1 MVLGAPVRLFVLKS
15 FSDRPFIRLLDPHQ
29 ARAGAAASTL
39 FKRTPE
45 DFSFAHELVDDPAR
59 ADFFVVPQSIKAR
72 SSGHDAYLNEIAA
85 LARAHGKRVLLF
97 LSGDYAHRV
106 HVDRPEFIVFKG
118 SEYRSSRRENEVVF
132 APFVED
138 LSRERT
144 GALRKKGD
152 RPVVSFCGY
161 AGFPT
166 LLAEAKF
173 QMETAARRL
182 IGDEVHA
189 RGIHFR
195 RRAMRALEQDSRV
208 ETRFIVR
215 ESFSGNLSTAAKDA
229 ATLRKEYLDN
239 LEAGDLILAP
249 KGDANYSSRFFEALS
264 LGRIPILIDTETV
277 LPLSGKIDY
286 DQFIIRVPYEDIGSL
301 GDRVAA
307 FWSGL
312 SSEQYEAMQQRAR
325 EAFQTYLRYDAYFN
339 AALPLLREGGVRAV
353 L

>member
-1 MVLGAPVRLFVLKS
+1 MVLGAPVRLFIVKP

-29 ARAGAAASTL
+29 VRAGAVASTL
-39 FKRTPE
+39 FKHTPE
-45 DFSFAHELVDDPAR
+45 NFSFAHTLVEDPVA

-72 SSGHDAYLNEIAA
+72 SSAHDVYLNEIAA
-85 LARAHGKRVLLF
+85 LARTHGKQVLIF

-106 HVDRPEFIVFKG
+106 HIDRPEFIVFKG
-118 SEYRSSRRENEVVF
+118 TEYRSSQRQNEVVF

-138 LSRERT
+138 LSYERRVV
-144 GALRKKGD
+144 ARKKGV

-166 LLAEAKF
+166 FLAEAKF
-173 QMETAARRL
+173 QIETAARML
-182 IGDEVHA
+182 AGDEVHA

-195 RRAMRALEQDSRV
+195 RRAMRILERDSRI

-215 ESFSGNLSTAAKDA
+215 NSFSGNLSTAANDA

-239 LEAGDLILAP
+239 LEAGDFVLAP

-277 LPLSGKIDY
+277 LPLSSKIDY
-286 DQFIIRVPYEDIGSL
+286 DQFILRVPYQDVGSL
-301 GDRVAA
+301 GARVAA

-312 SSEQYEAMQQRAR
+312 SPEQYEIMQQRAR
-325 EAFQTYLRYDAYFN
+325 EAFKTYLRYDAYFN
-339 AALPLLREGGVRAV
+339 TALPLLREGGVRAV